1 MACYASTAWPGGRAR
16 VYSAQHNTQLLSTC
30 LNMGGKMSVVLSRR
44 SGKYGPTRLIQL
56 VQGVARAGLRT
67 RSAVNT
73 PPRVSVLPN
82 GSQSLHGTRRR
93 RITNAAHA
101 WEMSCVH
108 ALFTLVGTC
117 TAYMT

>member
-44 SGKYGPTRLIQL
+44 SGKYGPTRRDRLIQL
-56 VQGVARAGLRT
+56 VVRGVARAGLRT

-73 PPRVSVLPN
+73 PPSVN
-82 GSQSLHGTRRR
+82 VTERFS
-93 RITNAAHA
+93 IAARN
-101 WEMSCVH
+101 
-108 ALFTLVGTC
+108 LTP
-117 TAYMT
+117 